1 MERKGQVSFETLDS
15 VDQRIEGDSLMDP
28 LDMKISFSYRRS
40 KRRFCTFSFDRI
52 RIVSVI

>member
-28 LDMKISFSYRRS
+28 LDMKISFSYHRS
-40 KRRFCTFSFDRI
+40 KRRFCTFLFDRI